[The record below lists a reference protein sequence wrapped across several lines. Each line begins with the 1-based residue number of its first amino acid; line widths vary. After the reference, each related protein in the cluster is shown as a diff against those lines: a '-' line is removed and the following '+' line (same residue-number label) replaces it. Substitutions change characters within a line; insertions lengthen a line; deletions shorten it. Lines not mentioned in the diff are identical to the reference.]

1 MFICDISV
9 FNKYG
14 KQKLDEMLC
23 PLKIDW
29 RELVVMFLIE
39 QVPGITQAR
48 LIPFLQTDKAN
59 VTKLLQSME
68 KKGLIRRE
76 PDEGDQRNKICHLT
90 NHGNTLTPHLHEIL
104 DQWESACFQGITK
117 DELLQ
122 FRRINK
128 IITNNLFK
136 GWKE

>member
-29 RELVVMFLIE
+29 RELVVILLIE

-76 PDEGDQRNKICHLT
+76 VDEGDQRNKICNLT
-90 NHGNTLTPHLHEIL
+90 NQGSMLIPHLHEVL
-104 DQWESACFQGITK
+104 DLWESACFQGISK

-122 FRRINK
+122 FRRINE
-128 IITNNLFK
+128 IITSNLVTDRK
-136 GWKE
+136 V